1 MKSSRGCRLS
11 RIKLIRKERKMTRKT
26 PTENPA
32 ERRSEIRD
40 NLEQMQS
47 LELKL
52 PNLPIY
58 VFKVKDTSSNGI
70 CFLVKGDSDILNHIQ
85 VGQILNMRC
94 HAEDITK
101 PSDIL
106 ISEIKHITK
115 IDKGSYENHQLV
127 GLMILEKQNQSR

>member
-1 MKSSRGCRLS
+1 M
-11 RIKLIRKERKMTRKT
+11 IEKT
-26 PTENPA
+26 LTENRA
-32 ERRSEIRD
+32 ERRSEIRE
-40 NLEQMQS
+40 NSEKMQS

-85 VGQILNMRC
+85 VGQVLNMRC

-101 PSDIL
+101 PSEVF

-115 IDKGSYENHQLV
+115 IDKGPYENHQVV
-127 GLMILEKQNQSR
+127 GLMILEK

>member
-1 MKSSRGCRLS
+1 MN
-11 RIKLIRKERKMTRKT
+11 RKT
-26 PTENPA
+26 PTQNHT
-32 ERRSEIRD
+32 ERRSEIR
-40 NLEQMQS
+40 EKVEKMQS

-58 VFKVKDTSSNGI
+58 VFKVKDISSNGI

-85 VGQILNMRC
+85 VGQVLNMRC

-101 PSDIL
+101 PSEVF

-115 IDKGSYENHQLV
+115 IDKGPYENHQLV
-127 GLMILEKQNQSR
+127 GLMILEK

>member
-1 MKSSRGCRLS
+1 
-11 RIKLIRKERKMTRKT
+11 MTGKT
-26 PTENPA
+26 ATENHT
-32 ERRSEIRD
+32 ERRSEIRE
-40 NLEQMQS
+40 NLEKMQS

-94 HAEDITK
+94 HEEDLTK
-101 PSDIL
+101 PSEVL

-115 IDKGSYENHQLV
+115 IEKGSYGNHQLV
-127 GLMILEKQNQSR
+127 GLMILEKQIQSR

>member
-1 MKSSRGCRLS
+1 M
-11 RIKLIRKERKMTRKT
+11 EKT
-26 PTENPA
+26 PTENRA
-32 ERRSEIRD
+32 ERRSEIRE
-40 NLEQMQS
+40 NSEKMQS

-85 VGQILNMRC
+85 VGQVLNMRC
-94 HAEDITK
+94 HVEDITK
-101 PSDIL
+101 PSEVF

-115 IDKGSYENHQLV
+115 IDKGPHKNHQLI
-127 GLMILEKQNQSR
+127 GLMILEKQIQSR

>member
-1 MKSSRGCRLS
+1 
-11 RIKLIRKERKMTRKT
+11 MTRKT
-26 PTENPA
+26 PTENHT
-32 ERRSEIRD
+32 ERRSEIRE
-40 NLEQMQS
+40 NLEEMQS

-94 HAEDITK
+94 HDEDFTT
-101 PSDIL
+101 PSKVL

-115 IDKGSYENHQLV
+115 IEKGSYGNHQLV
-127 GLMILEKQNQSR
+127 GLKILEKQIQSS

>member
-1 MKSSRGCRLS
+1 M
-11 RIKLIRKERKMTRKT
+11 IEKT
-26 PTENPA
+26 PTENRA
-32 ERRSEIRD
+32 ERRFEIRD
-40 NLEQMQS
+40 NSEKMQS

-85 VGQILNMRC
+85 VGQVLNMRC
-94 HAEDITK
+94 HAEDIAK
-101 PSDIL
+101 PSKVF

-115 IDKGSYENHQLV
+115 IDKGPYENHQIV
-127 GLMILEKQNQSR
+127 GLMIFEK

>member
-1 MKSSRGCRLS
+1 M
-11 RIKLIRKERKMTRKT
+11 IEKT
-26 PTENPA
+26 HTENPA
-32 ERRSEIRD
+32 ERRSEIRE
-40 NLEQMQS
+40 NSEKMQS

-85 VGQILNMRC
+85 VGQVLNMRC

-101 PSDIL
+101 TSEVF

-115 IDKGSYENHQLV
+115 IDKGPYGNHQIV
-127 GLMILEKQNQSR
+127 GLMILEK

>member
-1 MKSSRGCRLS
+1 
-11 RIKLIRKERKMTRKT
+11 MTGET
-26 PTENPA
+26 TTENHT
-32 ERRSEIRD
+32 ERRSEIRE
-40 NLEQMQS
+40 NLEKMQS

-85 VGQILNMRC
+85 VDQVLNMRW
-94 HAEDITK
+94 HAEDMTK
-101 PSDIL
+101 PPEVF

-115 IDKGSYENHQLV
+115 IDKGPYENHQLV
-127 GLMILEKQNQSR
+127 GLMILEK

>member
-1 MKSSRGCRLS
+1 
-11 RIKLIRKERKMTRKT
+11 MTGKT
-26 PTENPA
+26 PTDNHT
-32 ERRSEIRD
+32 ERRSEIRE

-94 HAEDITK
+94 NAEDLTK
-101 PSDIL
+101 PSEVL

-115 IDKGSYENHQLV
+115 MEKGSHENHQLV
-127 GLMILEKQNQSR
+127 GLMILEKQIQGR